1 MPNLYSVKTLPSKG
15 KELGDIY
22 FCNATKETFV
32 VLGSLQLF
40 NMAGLLSGNPVAV
53 VGPPGEKGLRGPAGA
68 DAVGIQG
75 ERGTDGRSC
84 TCTNRGEPGPAG
96 PQGVPGPRGEKG
108 EPGSVVFPTDS
119 EVAAALVELRKEYA
133 MTQAALLRE
142 ISNSKN
148 LKASTRL
155 HVLGTL
161 NRIKKTAGL

>member
-40 NMAGLLSGNPVAV
+40 NLAGLLSSSPVAV
-53 VGPPGEKGLRGPAGA
+53 VGPQGERGLRGPAGA

-84 TCTNRGEPGPAG
+84 TCTN
-96 PQGVPGPRGEKG
+96 QG
-108 EPGSVVFPTDS
+108 
-119 EVAAALVELRKEYA
+119 
-133 MTQAALLRE
+133 
-142 ISNSKN
+142 
-148 LKASTRL
+148 
-155 HVLGTL
+155 
-161 NRIKKTAGL
+161 